1 MIAITTRYLGPT
13 DTKGARIVA
22 ETPNGHRL
30 VRSFFYAH
38 SATSAHAAV
47 ACELARSLNW
57 NPDTLIEG
65 ETKTGHVFVFAN
77 SQKWDVATGEAL
89 A

>member
-30 VRSFFYAH
+30 VRSFDYAH
-38 SATSAHAAV
+38 FATSAHAAV

-65 ETKTGHVFVFAN
+65 ETKNGHVFVFAN
-77 SQKWDVATGEAL
+77 SQKWDVATGEA
-89 A
+89 AN